1 MSQFCPV
8 FYPNLHA
15 GLLILFTGIFS
26 AKSTIKF
33 TVSLTITSHKN
44 VDDFLASFLCN
55 TRIPTDVLIDHL
67 LIVLLSE
74 SQESVFLVPALANI
88 SPWVLKVR
96 LCTTISKSLTLH
108 NIFQP
113 SGTLKGHSNFPS
125 RYWLLLESN
134 QVIVTLHSLHFYLL
148 PLWS

>member
-26 AKSTIKF
+26 AKSSIKF

-67 LIVLLSE
+67 LIVLLHRQGRIISGRG
-74 SQESVFLVPALANI
+74 QGAKLRAQRANYFCLP
-88 SPWVLKVR
+88 SKNFAPLLKASKGTN
-96 LCTTISKSLTLH
+96 LC
-108 NIFQP
+108 NP
-113 SGTLKGHSNFPS
+113 FPK
-125 RYWLLLESN
+125 N
-134 QVIVTLHSLHFYLL
+134 Q
-148 PLWS
+148 